1 MPPKAVIFG
10 CVGEALTA
18 AERRFFAD
26 TNPLGFI
33 LFHRNCREP
42 GQVRDL
48 VAALRNAVDRPDA
61 PVLIDQEG
69 GRVQRLK
76 PPHWRQAPPAARFGA
91 LYGTDPVAATEAT
104 SLNARLIAEDLR
116 DLGIDVDCAPVLDVP
131 SEDGHDVIGDRA
143 FGKDPEQVAE
153 LGSACCD
160 GLLSGGVLPVLKHI
174 PGHGRATAD
183 SHHDLPAVDC
193 SHAQLSDCDFIP
205 FRRLRAMPLAMTG
218 HVLYRELDP
227 VAPVTTSPSTI
238 ADTIRGEI
246 GFDGLLFSDDLSMQ
260 ALSGTLGARA
270 SAAIEAG
277 CDIAL
282 HCNGDAEEME
292 DIAAAV
298 GPMSKAAQAR
308 WRRARAAVPERR
320 EIDRRAAESKLSEL
334 LRD

>member
-1 MPPKAVIFG
+1 LPPKAVIFG
-10 CVGEALTA
+10 CAGEALTA
-18 AERRFFAD
+18 EERRFFAD
-26 TNPLGFI
+26 TDPLGFI
-33 LFHRNCREP
+33 LFLRNCREP

-48 VAALRNAVDRPDA
+48 VAALRNAVGRSDV

-76 PPHWRQAPPAARFGA
+76 PPHWRQAPPAGRFGA
-91 LYGTDPVAATEAT
+91 LYPADATAAVKAT
-104 SLNARLIAEDLR
+104 NINARLIAEDLR

-131 SEDGHDVIGDRA
+131 SEDCHEVIGDRA
-143 FGKDPEQVAE
+143 FGSDPALVAD
-153 LGSACCD
+153 LGRAYCD

-174 PGHGRATAD
+174 PGHGRASAD

-193 SHAQLSDCDFIP
+193 SHAQLSGCDFVP

-227 VAPVTTSPSTI
+227 VAPATTSASTI

-246 GFDGLLFSDDLSMQ
+246 GFDGLLFSDDLSMR
-260 ALSGTLGARA
+260 ALSGTLGERA
-270 SAAIEAG
+270 SAAIAAG

-282 HCNGDAEEME
+282 HCNGDMGEME
-292 DIAAAV
+292 DVAAAV

-308 WRRARAAVPERR
+308 LRRARAAVPARR
-320 EIDRRAAESKLSEL
+320 EIDRRSAEAKLAEL
-334 LRD
+334 LQD